1 MKIQD
6 MHRDIV
12 RVDSRGGG
20 DREKTPVGRLMGPN
34 DVRVPF
40 TTDDDHTSGSLSTA
54 EGHHP
59 KSLLINLISG
69 GMAGFCVVLVGYP
82 FDLLKTRLQTAPT
95 RGTTEGLA
103 SFSDTRLSAPP
114 QSGSRHGRLL
124 FEVRRIWRTTG
135 WRGFY
140 QGASAPLLGVTPIFA
155 INFYGYDLGKRLYG
169 RLFAGHPADGSIEPN
184 YSFGKDLP
192 LSQYAFGAA
201 FSAAQTA
208 LIVIPAE
215 RVKVFMQ
222 LPLPA
227 HISLKHRNALQVGLL
242 LWREGGLRALF
253 RGTTSTL
260 LRDVPG
266 LMTFFTTYELLKQ
279 RLVHHEDG
287 SITHMVRVMMS
298 GGLAGIASWLVS
310 LPSDVLKSRV
320 QAAGKHEA
328 AFRAR
333 FPTWFVLRELLQ
345 TEGPLALYRGI
356 VPVLLRAFPA
366 NAACFLGYEITKLCL
381 QNVL

>member
-1 MKIQD
+1 M
-6 MHRDIV
+6 RDK
-12 RVDSRGGG
+12 D
-20 DREKTPVGRLMGPN
+20 VG
-34 DVRVPF
+34 VPL
-40 TTDDDHTSGSLSTA
+40 TTDGDHTLGSLSSTQ
-54 EGHHP
+54 GHHP
-59 KSLLINLISG
+59 HHKSLLINLISG

-82 FDLLKTRLQTAPT
+82 FDLLKTRLQTATVEGGKGPSSSGP
-95 RGTTEGLA
+95 RGSVPAQPGN
-103 SFSDTRLSAPP
+103 
-114 QSGSRHGRLL
+114 RHGHLL
-124 FEVRRIWRTTG
+124 SEVRRIWRTTG

-155 INFYGYDLGKRLYG
+155 INFYGYELGKRLYG
-169 RLFAGHPADGSIEPN
+169 RLFSGHSVDGSVVKS
-184 YSFGKDLP
+184 YSFGGGLP

-215 RVKVFMQ
+215 RIKVFMQ
-222 LPLPA
+222 LPRPA
-227 HISLKHRNALQVGLL
+227 QSSLEHRNALQVGLL

-279 RLVHHEDG
+279 RLVHQEDG
-287 SITHMVRVMMS
+287 SVTYTYMARVMAA

-320 QAAGKHEA
+320 QAARKHEA
-328 AFRAR
+328 AFQAR
-333 FPTWFVLRELLQ
+333 FPTWFVLKELLQ
-345 TEGPLALYRGI
+345 REGPLALYRGI
-356 VPVLLRAFPA
+356 APVLLRAFPA
-366 NAACFLGYEITKLCL
+366 NAACFLGYEITKLFL
-381 QNVL
+381 QSVL